1 MTLSAALPP
10 AALRVMRAVAGR
22 RALQLALLVGG
33 VFALGLLCGQQAH
46 AAEGGP
52 AVPVPQTVASVQTT
66 VTEKAVTPVREVTRT
81 ASRALD
87 SVLPRVPEVPKQSPD
102 QLPTQ
107 VPVDLPVDLPTGSLP
122 TVPHGKA
129 SSRPQPHAGPVQA
142 APAAPRVHAEGRH
155 AVPASVPVPAPQP
168 VAEYGPD
175 AAFAPHG
182 ATHPSVHRATAPV
195 EAPSHPAPSGDP
207 DSALGKQAAD
217 GSATRHG
224 DGYAIT
230 LDDRAPL
237 RLLPGA
243 AARVDAPRTR
253 ERHRDIPVF
262 PG

>member
-52 AVPVPQTVASVQTT
+52 AVPVAQTVAPVRTT
-66 VTEKAVTPVREVTRT
+66 LTQKAVTPVREVTRT

-87 SVLPRVPEVPKQSPD
+87 SVLPPVPEVPKQSPE

-107 VPVDLPVDLPTGSLP
+107 LPVELPVDPPTRSLP
-122 TVPHGKA
+122 TVPHGGA
-129 SSRPQPHAGPVQA
+129 PSRPQPHAGPVQA
-142 APAAPRVHAEGRH
+142 VPAAPRVRAEARH
-155 AVPASVPVPAPQP
+155 AVPVPVGVPAPQP
-168 VAEYGPD
+168 VAEYGPH
-175 AAFAPHG
+175 AAFVPHG
-182 ATHPSVHRATAPV
+182 AAHPSVHRATAPV
-195 EAPSHPAPSGDP
+195 EAPSRPAPSGDP
-207 DSALGKQAAD
+207 DSVLGKQAVD
-217 GSATRHG
+217 GSASRHG

-237 RLLPGA
+237 WLLPGA